1 MKNITNII
9 AGTHLWRKKMASNI
23 AAATGQD
30 CIYISKPEELSTTS
44 LSTVNPQYVFFTH
57 WSNIIPQE
65 VFESYECIVFHMT
78 DLPFGRGGS
87 PLQNLISRGIYETKI
102 SALRC
107 VKELDAGPVYMKRPL
122 SLYGTAQEIYMRA
135 NVIIEEMIISI
146 IKDKPKP
153 IEQSGEPVIFKRR
166 NELDGNVAQLETLEE
181 VHDFIRMLDADGYP
195 CAFLEINNLRL
206 EFSRSSIKSD
216 HLLADVI
223 IREIPH
229 EK

>member
-1 MKNITNII
+1 MKNMTNII
-9 AGTHLWRKKMASNI
+9 AGTHLWRKKLALNV
-23 AAATGQD
+23 ATATGQD
-30 CIYISKPEELSTTS
+30 CTYISKPEELSTTS
-44 LSTVNPQYVFFTH
+44 LSNVNPQYVFFTH

-107 VKELDAGPVYMKRPL
+107 VKSLDAGPVYMKRPL

-146 IKDKPKP
+146 IKDNPKP

-166 NELDGNVAQLETLEE
+166 NELDGDIAQLKTLEE

-195 CAFLEINNLRL
+195 RAFLEINNLRL

-216 HLLADVI
+216 HLFADVI
-223 IREIPH
+223 IREITH

>member
-1 MKNITNII
+1 MK
-9 AGTHLWRKKMASNI
+9 LK
-23 AAATGQD
+23 
-30 CIYISKPEELSTTS
+30 
-44 LSTVNPQYVFFTH
+44 F
-57 WSNIIPQE
+57 
-65 VFESYECIVFHMT
+65 
-78 DLPFGRGGS
+78 
-87 PLQNLISRGIYETKI
+87 

-153 IEQSGEPVIFKRR
+153 IEQSGEPVVFKRR
-166 NELDGNVAQLETLEE
+166 NELDGDIAQLKTLEE

-195 CAFLEINNLRL
+195 RAFLEINNLRL
-206 EFSRSSIKSD
+206 EFSRSSIKAD

-223 IREIPH
+223 IKEISRE
-229 EK
+229 K